1 MAAGGWGAALSSMFT
16 GDNMANFAKLTSGL
30 GSVYSAYN
38 SNKLG
43 NKQIDLMGQQN
54 DLLLSDYNTR
64 LKDKEKQNTA
74 FSSVWS

>member
-1 MAAGGWGAALSSMFT
+1 MWEGLGNAFSSAFT
-16 GDNMANFAKLTSGL
+16 GNNMANFGKLTSGL

-54 DLLLSDYNTR
+54 DLLLNDYNDR
-64 LKDKEKQNTA
+64 KKDKEKQNTA
-74 FSSVWS
+74 FSSVWG